1 MACNSADISEK
12 RQTMIIPVILAGGS
26 GTRLWPLSRR
36 LFPKQL
42 LNLTQDKSLLQQTI
56 LRVVGASG
64 VTDPIIICNDAYRYM
79 TAEQLREIGVKT
91 VSMVLEPVGR
101 NTAPAVGVAALM
113 AKGMDPEAMILV
125 LPSDHLI
132 PDVEKFHR
140 TLDAASCFAAHGNLV
155 TFGVVPGS
163 PETGYGYIRKG
174 KSIACGSQPLHEAF
188 KIHEFVEKPDLQTAG
203 RYVRSGE
210 YCWNSGMFMF
220 RAKDIIREME
230 LLAPEIMEACKTSVE
245 KGISEN
251 GVLMLD
257 PDAFHRCPSDSIDY
271 AIMEKTRRGVMV
283 PFDAGWNDVGSWE
296 ALWDLGMKN
305 GDNNL
310 IRGDV
315 ISHESKGCLVFAE
328 SRLVTVLG
336 MKDAIVVETSD
347 AVLVAERGCCQGV
360 RHIVD
365 ELQVQGREES
375 IRRGRTLFQ
384 WGSVALK
391 TRDEKMVVRQVTLT
405 GKSSVRAD
413 IPKNRV
419 LHWVIAD
426 GEGTIIKPGETIAVS
441 KDVAIH
447 MDPETVVVVENPK
460 DRPLVFMECYLP
472 GGTDEEH
479 FNH

>member
-1 MACNSADISEK
+1 MQCVDPSEK
-12 RQTMIIPVILAGGS
+12 RQIMIIPVILAGGS

-42 LNLTQDKSLLQQTI
+42 LNLTHDKSLLQQTI
-56 LRVVGASG
+56 LRVVGAAG
-64 VTDPIIICNDAYRYM
+64 VTDPIIICNNAYRYM
-79 TAEQLREIGVKT
+79 TAEQVREIGIKT
-91 VSMVLEPVGR
+91 ASMVLEPVGR

-113 AKGMDPEAMILV
+113 AIGMDPDAMILV

-132 PDVEKFHR
+132 PDVGTFHL
-140 TLDAASCFAAHGNLV
+140 TLEAAACFADLGNLV
-155 TFGVVPGS
+155 TFGVVPRS

-174 KSIACGSQPLHEAF
+174 KSIACGRQSLHEAF
-188 KIHEFVEKPDLQTAG
+188 EIHEFVEKPDLQTAG
-203 RYVRSGE
+203 RYVESGE

-230 LLAPEIMEACKTSVE
+230 LLAPEIMEACKTAVE
-245 KGISEN
+245 KGISEK

-257 PDAFHRCPSDSIDY
+257 PESFHRCPSDSIDY
-271 AIMEKTRRGVMV
+271 AIMEKTRLGVMV

-296 ALWDLGMKN
+296 ALWDLGIKN
-305 GDNNL
+305 GDGNL
-310 IRGDV
+310 LRGDV
-315 ISHESKGCLVFAE
+315 ISRESKRCLVFAE

-336 MKDAIVVETSD
+336 MKDAIVVETAD

-365 ELQVQGREES
+365 ELQGLGRDES
-375 IRRGRTLFQ
+375 IRRGRTLFK
-384 WGSVALK
+384 WGSVALQS
-391 TRDEKMVVRQVTLT
+391 RNGKMVIRQVTVT

-413 IPKNRV
+413 IPQDRV

-426 GEGTIIKPGETIAVS
+426 GEATILKPGETIAVY
-441 KDVAIH
+441 KDIAIR
-447 MDPETVVVVENPK
+447 MDPGTVVMVENPG

-472 GGTDEEH
+472 GGTDTEH
-479 FNH
+479 FNN